1 MGDPRKFSNKYERP
15 KRLWERARL
24 KDEKELKSAYGLKN
38 MRELWTMSL
47 ELKKARRDAR
57 RLLSLSEEERAKG
70 MPRLM
75 GKLHRLAILP
85 RDAKL
90 EDVLSLSVK
99 DILERRLQTR
109 VVRKGLAK
117 TMAQSR
123 QLITH
128 GFIAIGGRKISS
140 PSYMVSGE
148 EEDRISYSRPIDLEP
163 SAPVETA
170 GEKAEEKRAEEK
182 PDAAA

>member
-1 MGDPRKFSNKYERP
+1 MGDPRKFSNRYERP
-15 KRLWERARL
+15 KKLWDHGRL
-24 KDEKELKSAYGLKN
+24 KEEASLKRAYGLKT
-38 MRELWTMSL
+38 MRELWMMGQ

-57 RLLSLSEEERAKG
+57 RLLSLTEDERRRDVGK
-70 MPRLM
+70 LM
-75 GKLHRLAILP
+75 GKLNRLAILP
-85 RDAKL
+85 REAKL

-128 GFIAIGGRKISS
+128 GFISVGGRKISA
-140 PSYMVSGE
+140 PSYLVSQ
-148 EEDRISYSRPIDLEP
+148 EEDEQISYSRPIDLEASEP
-163 SAPVETA
+163 AAP
-170 GEKAEEKRAEEK
+170 AEAEAPKEA
-182 PDAAA
+182 PAEAA